1 MTTSATVRAPAE
13 WSNLVTL
20 PALAMP
26 TVAHPSLAD
35 PSLADPSLADGPEEP
50 LDLQQAVEHVGRQV
64 SGESVGRVAA
74 ALAGHPRLRPLHSV
88 PAFIEWIAREISA
101 GRIPE
106 IASAGAGTGGSTGV
120 DADAPTGL
128 ASWDDLLD
136 HALSGRD
143 VEAFL
148 QPIVDL
154 RSNSVVG
161 YEALARFTGRTG
173 LSADHWFGEA
183 ARRGLRNE
191 LEALALRAALSRR
204 RETPRGCFLSMNVSP
219 HALGTDAVA
228 RVLAEAG
235 DLHGLVIELTVPVQ
249 PSEVVDLAPRVDAIK
264 RAGAKLALSYADPET
279 TRLELLTF
287 RPAVLKLT
295 EATLAE
301 IGTDGAH
308 EAGRDTL
315 DILGRPLGPELV
327 VQGVERIED
336 LTTLRGS
343 GVWLA
348 QGFLVGV
355 PTTQWHPL
363 ASAIGVTKP
372 Q

>member
-1 MTTSATVRAPAE
+1 MTASATVHAPAD
-13 WSNLVTL
+13 WSSLVALST
-20 PALAMP
+20 PALP
-26 TVAHPSLAD
+26 TVAYTAS
-35 PSLADPSLADGPEEP
+35 ADGPEEP
-50 LDLQQAVEHVGRQV
+50 LDLQQAVEHVGHQV
-64 SGESVGRVAA
+64 FGESIGRVAA
-74 ALAGHPRLRPLHSV
+74 ALAGHPRLRPLHRV

-101 GRIPE
+101 GNIPE
-106 IASAGAGTGGSTGV
+106 IASAGAGPGGSTGV
-120 DADAPTGL
+120 DAGAPSGL
-128 ASWDDLLD
+128 ATWDDLLD

-148 QPIVDL
+148 QPIADL
-154 RSNSVVG
+154 RSSSVVG

-173 LSADHWFGEA
+173 LSADRWFAEA
-183 ARRGLRNE
+183 AKRGLRND

-204 RETPRGCFLSMNVSP
+204 RETPRGCFLSLNVSP
-219 HALGTDAVA
+219 QALGTDAVG
-228 RVLAEAG
+228 RVLADAG
-235 DLHGLVIELTVPVQ
+235 DLHGLVIELTGPVRS
-249 PSEVVDLAPRVDAIK
+249 SEVVDLAPRIDAIK
-264 RAGAKLALSYADPET
+264 RAGGKLALSYTDPET

-295 EATLAE
+295 EATLSE
-301 IGTDGAH
+301 LGAGGH
-308 EAGRDTL
+308 LDAGRETL
-315 DILGRPLGPELV
+315 DVLSRPLGPELV

-336 LTTLRGS
+336 LSTLRSS
-343 GVWLA
+343 GIWLA